1 MVVIY
6 LIAIALGGVYGGI
19 EFLYN
24 FLDILLA
31 TIIIPN
37 MIGLLLLSDEVKDL
51 KDEFF
56 LVIQNIIIL
65 QNSMEFTKFLIILGG
80 KT

>member
-51 KDEFF
+51 KDEF

>member
-6 LIAIALGGVYGGI
+6 LIAIALGVYGGI